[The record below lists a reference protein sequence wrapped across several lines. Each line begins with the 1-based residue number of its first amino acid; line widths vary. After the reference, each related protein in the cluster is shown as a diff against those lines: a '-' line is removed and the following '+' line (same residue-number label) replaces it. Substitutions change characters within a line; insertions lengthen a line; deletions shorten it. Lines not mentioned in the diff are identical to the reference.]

1 MAGRVYRCALPQR
14 KEPIKDRRKRCR
26 GSGGLRLI
34 FQETQ
39 HVSFHSEQGVLV
51 SRLAECL
58 FQHRIERVVRAATS
72 SDDGRL
78 LTAWPSYHQIE
89 TTHAIALAAEGPETH
104 AAARGVPVGLGG
116 KRTRLGLLASSTKKV
131 QFMIDREYAKMAA
144 VYRIPADLP

>member
-14 KEPIKDRRKRCR
+14 TEPIKGRRKRCR

-39 HVSFHSEQGVLV
+39 DVSFHSEQGVLV

-78 LTAWPSYHQIE
+78 LNAWPSCHQIE

-104 AAARGVPVGLGG
+104 ELRGVPVGLGG
-116 KRTRLGLLASSTKKV
+116 IRLYMKAKPNTALQPYMYCTAVGARGTR
-131 QFMIDREYAKMAA
+131 
-144 VYRIPADLP
+144 